1 MHTQLD
7 RPARRRLAQG
17 RVGPWI
23 LVAVLAV
30 LAAGAGGLWWWHTQA
45 GAAPGPRAQAP
56 AAAASMGAGG
66 RRFGGAAAPQPVSVG
81 EVRRQDVNLSVSAI
95 GTFSASNTAVVH
107 AQVSAVVQHL
117 NFRDGQAVQAGQ
129 LLAQLDPRAFQAT
142 VAQAEGVLA
151 RDQAQLE
158 GARTD
163 LARYRDLLA
172 RDAIPK
178 QQLDTQ
184 ATLVG
189 QLEGTVKADQGAVDN
204 ARLQLSY
211 TRVTAPIAGRAGL
224 KQVDLGNVAGP
235 NDANGIVSIAQTRP
249 IALTFAVPAARLDLL
264 RKRLHDKAPLAVQ
277 ALERGSNRVLAEG
290 QVAAL
295 DNAIDPTTDT
305 LRVKALFPNADDALF
320 PNQAVNVRLKLD
332 TLHGALAVP
341 QPAVLR
347 GAQGFYVYLVRG
359 DGTVAATPVKPGPED
374 GGWVAVESDLQPGDR
389 VVIDGT
395 DRLRDGAKVEVIDA
409 AAARRTGAVPG
420 VGRERRHR
428 APDGMAGAAAS
439 GASAPGR

>member
-1 MHTQLD
+1 MHT
-7 RPARRRLAQG
+7 RLPPGSVSRG
-17 RVGPWI
+17 RIGPWL
-23 LVAVLAV
+23 LVALV
-30 LAAGAGGLWWWHTQA
+30 AAMAGGLWWWHRDT
-45 GAAPGPRAQAP
+45 P
-56 AAAASMGAGG
+56 ASTALHGAAASGSASGVSGG
-66 RRFGGAAAPQPVSVG
+66 RRFAGAGAAQPVSVG
-81 EVRRQDVNLSVSAI
+81 EVRRQDVNVSVSAI
-95 GTFSASNTAVVH
+95 GTFAASNTAVVH
-107 AQVSAVVQHL
+107 AQVSAVVQSL
-117 NFRDGQAVQAGQ
+117 SFRDGQTVQAGQ

-142 VAQAEGVLA
+142 LAQAEGVLA
-151 RDQAQLE
+151 RDRAQLD

-184 ATLVG
+184 ATLVA

-235 NDANGIVSIAQTRP
+235 NDANGVVSIAQTRP
-249 IALTFAVPAARLDLL
+249 IALTFAVPAARLELL
-264 RKRLHDKAPLAVQ
+264 RQRLHDKAPLTVQ
-277 ALERGSNRVLAEG
+277 ALERGSRSVLAEG

-295 DNAIDPTTDT
+295 DNAIDPSTDT

-332 TLHGALAVP
+332 TLHDALAVP

-347 GAQGFYVYLVRG
+347 GVQGFYVYLARR
-359 DGTVAATPVKPGPED
+359 DGTVTARPVKPGPED
-374 GGWVAVESDLQPGDR
+374 GGWVAVEGDLQPGDR

-395 DRLRDGAKVEVIDA
+395 DRLREGAKVEVIDA
-409 AAARRTGAVPG
+409 DAARRAAGVPG
-420 VGRERRHR
+420 GGLRRRHR
-428 APDGMAGAAAS
+428 TPDGAAS
-439 GASAPGR
+439 AASATGDGASAPGR

>member
-1 MHTQLD
+1 MQPERQPT
-7 RPARRRLAQG
+7 ARRRPAHG
-17 RVGPWI
+17 RIGPWP
-23 LVAVLAV
+23 LLAL
-30 LAAGAGGLWWWHTQA
+30 LALLAASAGGFWWWRGHAAAPAGTHAQAAPGGRRFAGAGGA
-45 GAAPGPRAQAP
+45 
-56 AAAASMGAGG
+56 
-66 RRFGGAAAPQPVSVG
+66 QPVSVA
-81 EVRRQDVNLSVSAI
+81 EVRRQDVNVGVSAI
-95 GTFSASNTAVVH
+95 GSLAAANTAVVH
-107 AQVSAVVQHL
+107 AQVSAVVQSL
-117 NFRDGQAVQAGQ
+117 NFRDGQLVQAGQ
-129 LLAQLDPRAFQAT
+129 VLVQLDPRAFQASL
-142 VAQAEGVLA
+142 AQAEGVLA
-151 RDQAQLE
+151 RDKAQLE

-211 TRVTAPIAGRAGL
+211 TRVTAPIAGHAGL

-264 RKRLHDKAPLAVQ
+264 RQRLHDKAPLAVQ

-290 QVAAL
+290 RVAAV
-295 DNAIDPTTDT
+295 DNAIDPATDT
-305 LRVKALFPNADDALF
+305 LRVKALFPNADEALF

-332 TLHGALAVP
+332 TLHDTLAVP
-341 QPAVLR
+341 QPALLR
-347 GAQGFYVYLVRG
+347 GAQGFYVYLARP
-359 DGTVAATPVKPGPED
+359 DGTVTARPVKPGAED
-374 GGWVAVESDLQPGDR
+374 GGWVAVEGDLQPGDH

-395 DRLRDGAKVEVIDA
+395 DRLREGAKVEAIDA
-409 AAARRTGAVPG
+409 DAARRAGAGPAA
-420 VGRERRHR
+420 GRERRHR
-428 APDGMAGAAAS
+428 PPD
-439 GASAPGR
+439 GASAAAR